1 MLHERNFYQGRRVLV
16 TGHTGFKGT
25 WLCWLLAALGAE
37 VYGLSLAPKSECL
50 YEKARPPIA
59 GEILSDIRE
68 HTGVKRALEQFQPDI
83 IFHLAAHS
91 YINGSYEYPADI
103 FEINVMGTVRLL
115 EAIRL
120 SGKRVP
126 VVVVTSDKCYSQEL
140 KGKLCRETDPFGAA
154 EAYSTSKA
162 CQDLVAQSYQISFP
176 EVCVATA
183 RASNTIGGG
192 DFNQT
197 RLIPHLLDCF
207 SYGRLAKLR
216 NPNFVRPW
224 QYVLDVLCG
233 YLILGEAL
241 SQGKL
246 VGNTSFNFGP
256 ASDGF
261 QTVGWIAEQLAA
273 HFPGSE
279 YVFQQD
285 KDAVQREILRLDSS
299 RARSDL
305 DWMPVFSLKEAL
317 AQTAD
322 FFKNDQSK
330 SIKALCRDAVELY
343 ITRIDKVNVGSE
355 KNESGAAGSKKPN

>member
-68 HTGVKRALEQFQPDI
+68 HTGVKRALEQFQPDM

-91 YINGSYEYPADI
+91 YIDGSYEYPADI

-120 SGKRVP
+120 SGKRIP
-126 VVVVTSDKCYSQEL
+126 AVVVTSDKCYSQEL

-162 CQDLVAQSYQISFP
+162 CQDLAAQSYCLSFP
-176 EVCVATA
+176 EMPVATA

-192 DFNQT
+192 DFNKT

-207 SYGRLAKLR
+207 SSGVPAKLR
-216 NPNFVRPW
+216 NPSFVRPW
-224 QYVLDVLCG
+224 QYVLDVLWG
-233 YLILGEAL
+233 YLTLGKAL
-241 SQGKL
+241 SEGT
-246 VGNTSFNFGP
+246 VTENTSFNFGP
-256 ASDGF
+256 APDGF
-261 QTVGWIAEQLAA
+261 QTVGWVAEQLAVY
-273 HFPGSE
+273 FPRAE

-285 KDAVQREILRLDSS
+285 KDAAQREVLRLDSGKT
-299 RARSDL
+299 RSEL
-305 DWMPVFSLKEAL
+305 DWTPVFSLKEAL
-317 AQTAD
+317 AQAAD
-322 FFKNDQSK
+322 FFKNGQSK
-330 SIKALCRDAVELY
+330 PLKVLCRDMTELY
-343 ITRIDKVNVGSE
+343 IARIDKVNMGSG
-355 KNESGAAGSKKPN
+355 KNESGTADSKKPN

>member
-37 VYGLSLAPKSECL
+37 VYGFALAPKSECL

-68 HTGVKRALEQFQPDI
+68 HAGVKRALEQFQPDI

-91 YINGSYEYPADI
+91 YIDGSYEYPADI

-120 SGKRVP
+120 SGKRIS

-162 CQDLVAQSYQISFP
+162 CQDLAAQSYQISFP
-176 EVCVATA
+176 EMCVATA

-192 DFNQT
+192 DFNKT

-207 SYGRLAKLR
+207 SSGIPARLR
-216 NPNFVRPW
+216 NPSFVRPW
-224 QYVLDVLCG
+224 QYVLDVLWG
-233 YLILGEAL
+233 YLTLGEVL
-241 SQGKL
+241 SQGNL
-246 VGNTSFNFGP
+246 IGSTSFNFGP

-261 QTVGWIAEQLAA
+261 QTVGWVAEQLAA
-273 HFPGSE
+273 YFPRAE
-279 YVFQQD
+279 YVFQQN
-285 KDAVQREILRLDSS
+285 KDATQREILRLDSG
-299 RARSDL
+299 RAQNEVN
-305 DWMPVFSLKEAL
+305 WMPVFSLEEAL

-322 FFKNDQSK
+322 FFKNSQSIPAK
-330 SIKALCRDAVELY
+330 VLCQDMAELY
-343 ITRIDKVNVGSE
+343 ITRIDKVDIGSG
-355 KNESGAAGSKKPN
+355 KNESGTAEPKKTN

>member
-68 HTGVKRALEQFQPDI
+68 HTGVKRALEQFQPDM

-91 YINGSYEYPADI
+91 YIDGSYEYPADI

-120 SGKRVP
+120 SGKRIP
-126 VVVVTSDKCYSQEL
+126 AVVVTSDKCYSQEL

-162 CQDLVAQSYQISFP
+162 CQDLAAQSYCLSFP
-176 EVCVATA
+176 EMPVATA

-192 DFNQT
+192 DFNKT

-207 SYGRLAKLR
+207 SSGVPAKLR
-216 NPNFVRPW
+216 NPSFVRPW
-224 QYVLDVLCG
+224 QYVLDVLWG
-233 YLILGEAL
+233 YLTLGKAL
-241 SQGKL
+241 SEGT
-246 VGNTSFNFGP
+246 VTENTSFNFGP
-256 ASDGF
+256 APDGF
-261 QTVGWIAEQLAA
+261 QAVGTVAKLMAV
-273 HFPGSE
+273 HFPGATYE
-279 YVFQQD
+279 LG
-285 KDAVQREILRLDSS
+285 AVGRMGETELLRLDSGK
-299 RARSDL
+299 ARDIL
-305 DWMPVFSLKEAL
+305 NWRPLYTLEETL
-317 AQTAD
+317 AQTAA
-322 FFKNDQSK
+322 FQLGLAHTSA
-330 SIKALCRDAVELY
+330 SRLCQEQVKQY
-343 ITRIDKVNVGSE
+343 IERMREMEG
-355 KNESGAAGSKKPN
+355 